1 MDFVKIISWAGEWK
15 WEHEK
20 KTSLHDKASKKI
32 IIIISSNTTCRITK
46 SRSSV

>member
-20 KTSLHDKASKKI
+20 KKLVYMIKLQKKL
-32 IIIISSNTTCRITK
+32 S
-46 SRSSV
+46 